1 MIRPLTIFSGGQA
14 GVDRGALDAALEL
27 GNPCGGWC
35 PQGRAAEDG
44 HIPER
49 YPLNEIAGGYAERT
63 RRNVA
68 ESDGTLIL
76 HRGALTQGTLLTL
89 TVCREL
95 GKPLC
100 LVDAE
105 TTSPAM
111 AAIEARQFI
120 EAHGIEHLNVAGPR
134 ETHWMHAHDYAFDA
148 IHALILM
155 LWHDEQGESWSG
167 QRAGSSGE
175 TVPPGFASEADRP
188 EPKSR

>member
-35 PQGRAAEDG
+35 PRGRAAEDG

-76 HRGALTQGTLLTL
+76 HRGPLTQGTLLTL

-134 ETHWMHAHDYAFDA
+134 ESHWMHARDYAFDA

-155 LWHDEQGESWSG
+155 LWHDEDGKSWSG
-167 QRAGSSGE
+167 DGVIPSRELFSAGGVSETDRAE
-175 TVPPGFASEADRP
+175 P
-188 EPKSR
+188 EPR